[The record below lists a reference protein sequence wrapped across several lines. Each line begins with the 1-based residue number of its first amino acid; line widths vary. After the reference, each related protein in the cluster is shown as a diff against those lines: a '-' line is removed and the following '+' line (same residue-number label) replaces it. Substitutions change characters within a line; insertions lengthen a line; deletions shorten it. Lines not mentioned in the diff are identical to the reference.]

1 MRRPE
6 TSSCRST
13 ARSRPR
19 TPSALRCPP
28 STRRGWRPPYRTRR
42 AGRHRYPPHATSST
56 GPVRPP
62 VDSGATPRWPG
73 SPSTSPTSAW
83 TNAPPHQAATAS
95 TRCADY
101 GRPAPAR
108 PSSTLARSPS
118 WPGRW
123 ATTYEW
129 SSASGRARQAIGST
143 RSPGPTYTRGSKYA
157 SPASAGYHS
166 TRRHPVRPATRPS
179 GPGLMIRPQPEPR
192 RPTRPGGT
200 PHDPA
205 FSHTVLALAVCVG
218 LMTLYI
224 ATVPLTK
231 AARRRRR
238 RRVADPRQRTV
249 GAWRETLSRL
259 GEAGLKV
266 GRSDTSG
273 EVIAAAQARFGD
285 SLAQSLRPLALL
297 YDEAAFAPQPLPAT
311 SADAAWRHAD
321 LARRAIRNVLRPT
334 ARLRT
339 TLTLRV
345 AR

>member
-129 SSASGRARQAIGST
+129 SSASGRAGQAIGST
-143 RSPGPTYTRGSKYA
+143 RWPGPTYTRGSKYA

-179 GPGLMIRPQPEPR
+179 GPGLMIRPQPEPG
-192 RPTRPGGT
+192 RPTRP
-200 PHDPA
+200 P
-205 FSHTVLALAVCVG
+205 
-218 LMTLYI
+218 I
-224 ATVPLTK
+224 
-231 AARRRRR
+231 RRRRR

-297 YDEAAFAPQPLPAT
+297 YDEAAFAPPPLPAT